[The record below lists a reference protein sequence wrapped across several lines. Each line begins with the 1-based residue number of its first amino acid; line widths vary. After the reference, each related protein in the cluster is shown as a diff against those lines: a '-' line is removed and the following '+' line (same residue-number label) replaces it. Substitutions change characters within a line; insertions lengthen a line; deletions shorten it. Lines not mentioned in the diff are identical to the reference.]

1 MDYTIIGA
9 EANLAARLQSIAE
22 PGGIAIS
29 YETFA
34 LVSDIITSHP
44 LPPITMKGISREVV
58 PYAVDSIIDDR
69 PVQTDIVVERMPGLD
84 FYLDPSAVRP
94 DDTERLRSVL
104 NEALA
109 SLDRKV

>member
-1 MDYTIIGA
+1 
-9 EANLAARLQSIAE
+9 
-22 PGGIAIS
+22 
-29 YETFA
+29 
-34 LVSDIITSHP
+34 
-44 LPPITMKGISREVV
+44 
-58 PYAVDSIIDDR
+58 
-69 PVQTDIVVERMPGLD
+69 MPGLD